1 MKKAVKK
8 REYSFD
14 ILRVVAMTM
23 VIIIHVANVYGRR
36 FALISHSSYLV
47 SLIFNTVSRVSVPIF
62 LMISGAL
69 LLDREF
75 NLKKYLN
82 RIKKIVIL
90 IIICD
95 VLYLVWEYFIFGNT
109 YDKLYKLLY
118 IPYRAHLWYL
128 YTVVLLYA
136 FQPLLRLF
144 LNKCNKPM
152 KIILLCIW
160 VVIAFGGMYSK
171 TLALNI
177 FSQIGYMGYFVIGKY
192 IYDYAKKHDLRK
204 YNIPL
209 ILIMIVLFGISV
221 YLNYTK
227 SIRLG
232 RFYNLYFA
240 YRTPFIM
247 IPSIAFFILVISN
260 YRKDS
265 ISKPIMLL
273 SDLSLGVYLFH
284 GIFLD
289 ITRRFFSYS
298 DIHSIM
304 GIPIFSLDI
313 FLCSIAF
320 VYLLKKLPIIKKLI

>member
-1 MKKAVKK
+1 MTKKVKK

-14 ILRVVAMTM
+14 VLRVIAMTM
-23 VIIIHVANVYGRR
+23 VIVIHVANVYGRR

-47 SLIFNTVSRVSVPIF
+47 SLVFNTVSRVSVPIF

-69 LLDREF
+69 LLDRAF
-75 NLKKYLN
+75 DKKKYFQ
-82 RIKKIVIL
+82 RIKKFIIL
-90 IIICD
+90 IAICD
-95 VLYLVWEYFIFGNT
+95 IVYLVWEYFIFGNT
-109 YDKLYKLLY
+109 YDKLYILLY
-118 IPYRAHLWYL
+118 KPYRAHLWYL
-128 YTVVLLYA
+128 YTVVILYA
-136 FQPLLRLF
+136 VQPLVRLL

-160 VVIAFGGMYSK
+160 VVIAFGGIYSK
-171 TLALNI
+171 TLALNV

-227 SIRLG
+227 SIRFD
-232 RFYNLYFA
+232 RFYKLYFA

-247 IPSIAFFILVISN
+247 IPSLAFFTLIISN

-265 ISKPIMLL
+265 VSKPIMLL

-289 ITRRFFSYS
+289 ITRRFFSYP
-298 DIHSIM
+298 DIHSIF
-304 GIPIFSLDI
+304 GIPVFSVDI
-313 FLCSIAF
+313 FICSVLL
-320 VYLLKKLPIIKKLI
+320 VYFLKKVPYIKTLI

>member
-1 MKKAVKK
+1 MKKEVKQ

-36 FALISHSSYLV
+36 FVLINDSSYLV
-47 SLIFNTVSRVSVPIF
+47 SLIFNTVSRISVPIF

-75 NLKKYLN
+75 NLKKYIN

-90 IIICD
+90 IILCD
-95 VLYLVWEYFIFGNT
+95 IVYVVWEYYIFGNT

-128 YTVVLLYA
+128 YTVVIIYLV
-136 FQPLLRLF
+136 QPLLRLI
-144 LNKCNKPM
+144 LSKSNKTL
-152 KIILLCIW
+152 KIIYLCLWII
-160 VVIAFGGMYSK
+160 IAFGGMFSPI
-171 TLALNI
+171 LSIGI
-177 FSQIGYMGYFVIGKY
+177 FKQFVYIGYFVIGKY
-192 IYDYAKKHDLRK
+192 AYDYIKSHDIRK

-209 ILIMIVLFGISV
+209 ILIMIILFSVSV

-227 SIRLG
+227 SLRFN

-247 IPSIAFFILVISN
+247 IPSIIFFILVVGNYKKDYVSN
-260 YRKDS
+260 N
-265 ISKPIMLL
+265 IMKL

-284 GIFLD
+284 GLFLD
-289 ITRRFFSYS
+289 ITRRFFSYP
-298 DIHSIM
+298 DVHSVIGLPM
-304 GIPIFSLDI
+304 FSIYIFV
-313 FLCSIAF
+313 CSIVL
-320 VYLLKKLPIIKKLI
+320 VYLLKKIPYIKTLI

>member
-1 MKKAVKK
+1 MKKEVKQ

-36 FALISHSSYLV
+36 FLLINNSSYLL
-47 SLIFNTVSRVSVPIF
+47 SLVFNTVSRVSVPIF

-75 NLKKYLN
+75 NLKKYFN

-95 VLYLVWEYFIFGNT
+95 VFYLVWEYFIFGNN

-128 YTVVLLYA
+128 YTVVLLYLL
-136 FQPLLRLF
+136 QPVLRLV
-144 LNKCNKPM
+144 LNKCNKTV
-152 KIILLCIW
+152 KIIILCIW
-160 VVIAFGGMYSK
+160 LIITFGGMYSK
-171 TLALNI
+171 ILALGI

-192 IYDYAKKHDLRK
+192 LYDYIKSHDIRK

-209 ILIMIVLFGISV
+209 ILIMIIFFVASI

-227 SIRLG
+227 SLQFN

-247 IPSIAFFILVISN
+247 IPSFAFFALVVGN
-260 YRKDS
+260 YQKDYVS
-265 ISKPIMLL
+265 DNIMKL

-289 ITRRFFSYS
+289 ITRKFFSYP
-298 DIHSIM
+298 DVHSAIGLPM
-304 GIPIFSLDI
+304 FSIYIFV
-313 FLCSIAF
+313 CSVVL
-320 VYLLKKLPIIKKLI
+320 VYLLKKTPGIKKLI